1 MVLRRGPSFRRF
13 SINSIL
19 GLWLHENFLKAGIIL
34 LFKLRKDQ
42 NEAPQ
47 HQETLHIT
55 VSLAY
60 KFKLCPH
67 LCPNPILHL
76 ELYTVC
82 TILYTN
88 VYNGS
93 CLNQHTSVSYSNQ

>member
-1 MVLRRGPSFRRF
+1 MVLRRGPSFRWF

-42 NEAPQ
+42 KYEAPQ
-47 HQETLHIT
+47 YQETLHTT

-60 KFKLCPH
+60 KFKLSPH
-67 LCPNPILHL
+67 LCYVPIP
-76 ELYTVC
+76 YY
-82 TILYTN
+82 I
-88 VYNGS
+88 
-93 CLNQHTSVSYSNQ
+93 